1 MSIVHVVLDRRS
13 AAADI
18 ANAQPHAV
26 QTLTSSNSG
35 SVASTIAVPA
45 IDANQLG
52 WSWEVTA
59 LDADTWVA
67 FGAAPVAAAG
77 AGHLVKMGET
87 KRFQANAAGEKIA
100 VRDVA

>member
-13 AAADI
+13 AEAYLAS
-18 ANAQPHAV
+18 AQPHAV

-45 IDANQLG
+45 VDANQLG

-67 FGAAPVAAAG
+67 FGASPVAASG
-77 AGHLVKMGET
+77 TGHLIKMNET
-87 KRFQANAAGEKIA
+87 KRFQASAAGEKIA

>member
-1 MSIVHVVLDRRS
+1 MSLVHVVLDRRS
-13 AAADI
+13 PGAEI
-18 ANAQPHAV
+18 ANAQPHAA

-45 IDANQLG
+45 DETNRLG

-77 AGHLVKMGET
+77 SGHLVKSGET
-87 KRFQANAAGEKIA
+87 KRFLASAAGEKIA
-100 VRDVA
+100 ARDVA

>member
-1 MSIVHVVLDRRS
+1 MSLVHVVLDRRS
-13 AAADI
+13 PGAEI
-18 ANAQPHAV
+18 ANAQPHAA
-26 QTLTSSNSG
+26 QTLTSSNSA

-45 IDANQLG
+45 DETNRLG

-67 FGAAPVAAAG
+67 FGAAPVAASG
-77 AGHLVKMGET
+77 AGHLVRMGEA
-87 KRFQANAAGEKIA
+87 KRFLASAAGEKIA